1 MVEVARRAG
10 LTCSRS
16 LGSGRTK
23 EVITVTVRMLLTG
36 AVVLSVAM
44 LVPAG
49 LAAERPDDRAGP
61 LGVGGVAQTQV
72 VQFEAY
78 GTADTVEARIAAGFD
93 AFGSEIVAVRPDDR
107 AGPLGVGGVAQTV
120 AVRFEPYGTADTV
133 EARIAAG
140 FDAFGTE
147 IVAVRPDDR
156 ADRFTPGMGEPAPVR
171 PDDRAERFTPGSAAE
186 PIAATPTATT
196 GTEWSDPLV
205 VGALA
210 AVVAG
215 VAAAVAFA
223 FIHRRGGGTGT
234 TGTPGRP
241 AATH

>member
-1 MVEVARRAG
+1 MVQVARRAG
-10 LTCSRS
+10 LPCSRS
-16 LGSGRTK
+16 QGSDRTK
-23 EVITVTVRMLLTG
+23 EVITVTVRTLLTG

-61 LGVGGVAQTQV
+61 LGVGGVAQSQV
-72 VQFEAY
+72 VQFEA
-78 GTADTVEARIAAGFD
+78 
-93 AFGSEIVAVRPDDR
+93 
-107 AGPLGVGGVAQTV
+107 
-120 AVRFEPYGTADTV
+120 YGTADTV

-196 GTEWSDPLV
+196 GTTWDDPLV
-205 VGALA
+205 VGALV

-215 VAAAVAFA
+215 MAAAVAFA

>member
-1 MVEVARRAG
+1 MVQVARRAG

-16 LGSGRTK
+16 QGSDRTK
-23 EVITVTVRMLLTG
+23 EVITVTVRTLLTG

-61 LGVGGVAQTQV
+61 LGVGGVAQSQV

-78 GTADTVEARIAAGFD
+78 GTADTIEARIAAGFD
-93 AFGSEIVAVRPDDR
+93 ALGS
-107 AGPLGVGGVAQTV
+107 
-120 AVRFEPYGTADTV
+120 
-133 EARIAAG
+133 
-140 FDAFGTE
+140 E

-196 GTEWSDPLV
+196 GTTWDDPLV
-205 VGALA
+205 VGALV